1 MSKLKYAL
9 LFPGQ
14 GAQSSGMGTEVIAQ
28 FSAANEAVQKADA
41 VLGRSISELLTT
53 ADSSTLK
60 QTINAQPS
68 LYVCSSAV
76 VAALGSLVPLAPTVV
91 AGHSLGE
98 YAALSVSGACSYEQG
113 LQLIQAR
120 ANAMDKAAAAHPG
133 SMAAILGLSDELI
146 SEACAEACAAG
157 VVTPANFNSPGQV
170 VISGEKAAVEAAC
183 ALCKQKGAKRA
194 LPLAVSGG
202 FHSSLMASAAEEL
215 QTMFM
220 NAQWNDPKTTIVMN
234 VTAQPPQSVSEIPEL
249 MLKQITSS
257 VLWSQSL
264 LTMRDMGVEL
274 FIEAGPGDVLC
285 GLVKRTLSGVETMRC
300 GTPDEIRAVA
310 ERLGA

>member
-1 MSKLKYAL
+1 
-9 LFPGQ
+9 
-14 GAQSSGMGTEVIAQ
+14 
-28 FSAANEAVQKADA
+28 
-41 VLGRSISELLTT
+41 
-53 ADSSTLK
+53 
-60 QTINAQPS
+60 
-68 LYVCSSAV
+68 
-76 VAALGSLVPLAPTVV
+76 
-91 AGHSLGE
+91 
-98 YAALSVSGACSYEQG
+98 
-113 LQLIQAR
+113 
-120 ANAMDKAAAAHPG
+120 
-133 SMAAILGLSDELI
+133 
-146 SEACAEACAAG
+146 
-157 VVTPANFNSPGQV
+157 
-170 VISGEKAAVEAAC
+170 
-183 ALCKQKGAKRA
+183 
-194 LPLAVSGG
+194 
-202 FHSSLMASAAEEL
+202 
-215 QTMFM
+215 MFM